1 MAWAPQTASPW
12 LWDFRSPHA
21 VLLWPDDPVG
31 PDLGGSRAW
40 RVRPSS
46 WSLPPGAS
54 EFLAGLALSRG
65 DLPPLSGPLCALADV
80 VDPEHYWALR
90 GRLSAGPSDAEAPAL
105 RRHDAYWLRD
115 DLRAALAAY
124 MPPGW
129 AIAVGGRQLEFRDSM
144 HWHWTWLHAET
155 ATGAVNDLQQTSPA
169 LANLLARACA
179 TWPPDEYSLRLGCRL
194 AGPQTELLRALGWP
208 AEPWVARLL
217 RRLRGVLCTGESL
230 QFIRFLLDQPQL
242 AGALREL
249 PRWASPDVAT
259 EVLELVVDHGVSP
272 LLLWR
277 TLRGDDA
284 TRPRRL
290 RSLEGQLQRCREMA
304 DAVGPVGA
312 TTAIHSQRQLRRTL
326 RTLTQSA
333 LQLPPAPLMPARR
346 GPRVRLRPTT
356 EFRRLNTVAGIV
368 AAAERLGNCLA
379 SYIPLLQDDSAEQL
393 WLLDGECPLALH
405 VRFEPKRRRWLLIQA
420 SGCGQRPATP
430 RESELLAHWLAEP
443 CSGT

>member
-1 MAWAPQTASPW
+1 MAWALQTVSPW
-12 LWDFRSPHA
+12 LWDFRAPHA

-31 PDLGGSRAW
+31 PELGGFRAW

-46 WSLPPGAS
+46 SSLPAGAS
-54 EFLAGLALSRG
+54 ELLAGLALSRG
-65 DLPPLSGPLCALADV
+65 ELPPLSGPLHALVGA
-80 VDPEHYWALR
+80 VDPEHYWLLR
-90 GRLSAGPSDAEAPAL
+90 GRLSASTGDAQAPAL

-129 AIAVGGRQLEFRDSM
+129 VIAVRGRQLEFRDSM
-144 HWHWTWLHAET
+144 HWHWAWLHAET
-155 ATGAVNDLQQTSPA
+155 ATGAVNDLQQGSPA

-179 TWPPDEYSLRLGCRL
+179 TWPPDEYRLRLGCRL

-217 RRLRGVLCTGESL
+217 RRLRGALCTGESL
-230 QFIRFLLDQPQL
+230 EFIRFLLDQPQL
-242 AGALREL
+242 TAALREL

-259 EVLELVVDHGVSP
+259 EALELMIHHGVSP

-284 TRPRRL
+284 TRPQRL
-290 RSLEGQLQRCREMA
+290 RNFEGQLQRYREMA
-304 DAVGPVGA
+304 DALELVGA

-346 GPRVRLRPTT
+346 GPRVRLRSTT
-356 EFRRLNTVAGIV
+356 DFRRLNSVAGVV
-368 AAAERLGNCLA
+368 AAGERLGNCLA
-379 SYIPLLQDDSAEQL
+379 SYIPLLRDDSAEQL
-393 WLLDGECPLALH
+393 WLLDGESPLALH
-405 VRFEPKRRRWLLIQA
+405 VRFASKRRRWLLIQA

-430 RESELLAHWLAEP
+430 QESERLARWLAEP